1 MGNEENKH
9 SCSLNYKHTGA
20 RLMSDKW
27 HGGKGDRNRTKD
39 IAKFNENFERIFG
52 AKQRLDKFEKNFAEN
67 ISKPETTDKEG
78 ES

>member
-1 MGNEENKH
+1 
-9 SCSLNYKHTGA
+9 
-20 RLMSDKW
+20 MSDKW

-52 AKQRLDKFEKNFAEN
+52 TKERLKTFEKNFAET
-67 ISKPETTDKEG
+67 ISKPETTDKGG

>member
-1 MGNEENKH
+1 
-9 SCSLNYKHTGA
+9 
-20 RLMSDKW
+20 MSDKW

-52 AKQRLDKFEKNFAEN
+52 TKERLKKFEN
-67 ISKPETTDKEG
+67 ISKPETTDKGG

>member
-1 MGNEENKH
+1 
-9 SCSLNYKHTGA
+9 
-20 RLMSDKW
+20 MSDKW

-52 AKQRLDKFEKNFAEN
+52 TQKRLKKFEKNFAEN
-67 ISKPETTDKEG
+67 ISKPETNDKGG